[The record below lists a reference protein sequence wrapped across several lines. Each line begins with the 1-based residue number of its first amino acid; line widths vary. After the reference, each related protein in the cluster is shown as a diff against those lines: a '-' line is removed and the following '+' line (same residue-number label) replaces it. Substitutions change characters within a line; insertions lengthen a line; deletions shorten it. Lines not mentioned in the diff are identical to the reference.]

1 MRLEMRGL
9 GFAGEGGDDVAAEGG
24 AWFGTGRR
32 IAVGTG
38 GVFVETLLP
47 FGTQSR
53 VIEDGFGLGNRR
65 CESIQGTLAGRGD
78 RSLIRVL
85 YSISVRATVA
95 GAENDFVGAGE
106 FARHGIERLSENGAC
121 HIYEV
126 LVSGCKGINYLSS
139 FPRKRIRRNAP
150 FAFS

>member
-1 MRLEMRGL
+1 MAMRSGMRGL

-47 FGTQSR
+47 FGTLCG

-65 CESIQGTLAGRGD
+65 CESIQGALAGRRNGTFVG
-78 RSLIRVL
+78 VL
-85 YSISVRATVA
+85 HHISMGLTIA

-106 FARHGIERLSENGAC
+106 FARHGIERMSENGTC

-126 LVSGCKGINYLSS
+126 LVSDCKGINYL
-139 FPRKRIRRNAP
+139 
-150 FAFS
+150 

>member
-1 MRLEMRGL
+1 MPTSISFHTAPSPGVFMRLEMRGL
-9 GFAGEGGDDVAAEGG
+9 GFAGEGGDDVAAERG
-24 AWFGTGRR
+24 ARLGTGRR

-47 FGTQSR
+47 LGAQGG

-65 CESIQGTLAGRGD
+65 RESIQGTLAGRGD
-78 RSLIRVL
+78 RTVIGVL
-85 YSISVRATVA
+85 HSISVRATVA
-95 GAENDFVGAGE
+95 GAENDFVGACE

-126 LVSGCKGINYLSS
+126 LVSGCKGINYL
-139 FPRKRIRRNAP
+139 
-150 FAFS
+150 

>member
-1 MRLEMRGL
+1 MPTNISFHTAPSPGVFMRLEMRGL

-24 AWFGTGRR
+24 ARLGIGGR

-47 FGTQSR
+47 AGTQSG

-65 CESIQGTLAGRGD
+65 RESIQGALAGRRNGTFVG
-78 RSLIRVL
+78 VL
-85 YSISVRATVA
+85 HHISMGLPIA

-106 FARHGIERLSENGAC
+106 FARHGIERMSENGTC

-126 LVSGCKGINYLSS
+126 LVSGCKGINYL
-139 FPRKRIRRNAP
+139 
-150 FAFS
+150 

>member
-9 GFAGEGGDDVAAEGG
+9 GFAGEGGDDVAAERGARLGIGG
-24 AWFGTGRR
+24 R

-38 GVFVETLLP
+38 GVGSETLLP

-65 CESIQGTLAGRGD
+65 CESIQGTLAGRRDGTFVG
-78 RSLIRVL
+78 VL
-85 YSISVRATVA
+85 HHISMGLTIA

-106 FARHGIERLSENGAC
+106 FARHGIERMSEDSAC

-126 LVSGCKGINYLSS
+126 LVFGCKGINNL
-139 FPRKRIRRNAP
+139 
-150 FAFS
+150 

>member
-1 MRLEMRGL
+1 MRLGIRRL
-9 GFAGEGGDDVAAEGG
+9 GFAGEGGDDVAAEGS

-47 FGTQSR
+47 FGAQGG
-53 VIEDGFGLGNRR
+53 VIEDGFGLGYRR
-65 CESIQGTLAGRGD
+65 CESIQGALAGRCNGTVVG
-78 RSLIRVL
+78 VL
-85 YSISVRATVA
+85 HHISMGLTIA

-106 FARHGIERLSENGAC
+106 FARHGIKRMSENGAC

-126 LVSGCKGINYLSS
+126 LVIDCKDINYL
-139 FPRKRIRRNAP
+139 
-150 FAFS
+150 